1 MCDLKKEITIFNR
14 TYPYKNKLIF
24 INNRLLS
31 LDQKY
36 ISHYMFFKKL
46 QIILYDLPS
55 IIYCIKK
62 GFIKCKEENLYEHEY
77 YFNDKYDDE
86 NNEDNYL
93 SFRTKKEKYV
103 LLKTQKNRS
112 THNYYSFLLDT
123 KYGKINLGNGE
134 YNDSI
139 KYYTYFDENNNV
151 SVIS

>member
-36 ISHYMFFKKL
+36 ISHYMVFKKL

-86 NNEDNYL
+86 NNEDNYF

-103 LLKTQKNRS
+103 LLKTQKNCS

>member
-112 THNYYSFLLDT
+112 THNFLLDT

>member
-86 NNEDNYL
+86 NNENNYF

-103 LLKTQKNRS
+103 LLKTQKNCS